1 MKINTCY
8 FVNAFAAIL
17 SSIAFSNAIHAQQTF
32 TATLDG
38 KPFESDNDGITV
50 VPTSGSVSI
59 SARTKGYGAYPPPKG
74 FADRLS
80 IVCPLPKTPQKFS
93 TEGSGGLCT
102 IQWVIAGRSMMDADY
117 KTTPNE
123 GGFVSGKAGAK
134 GGFVNFTKVTGK
146 TIEGEFSA
154 ELVDTRTKKK
164 IIATGKFKG
173 IDDQYGSKGFN

>member
-1 MKINTCY
+1 MKIN
-8 FVNAFAAIL
+8 IL
-17 SSIAFSNAIHAQQTF
+17 SFVVVCAASFATLSSGALHAQQTF

-38 KPFESDNDGITV
+38 KSFESDNDGITV
-50 VPTSGSVSI
+50 VPTKGSVSI

-80 IVCPLPKTPQKFS
+80 IVCPLPKTPQKFA

-123 GGFVSGKAGAK
+123 GDFVSGKSSGK
-134 GGFVNFTKVTGK
+134 SGFVNFTKVAGK

-154 ELVDTRTKKK
+154 ELIDAKTKKK
-164 IIATGKFKG
+164 VVATGKFKG
-173 IDDQYGSKGFN
+173 VDEQMGSKGFN